1 MLLRQAPMFGRE
13 AWGRRLG
20 GVIRGNVF
28 SLASYHLPLT
38 GLPCDFRRIVI
49 NNVG

>member
-1 MLLRQAPMFGRE
+1 MNASAASADVRARGTGPE
-13 AWGRRLG
+13 AR

-38 GLPCDFRRIVI
+38 GLPCDFSTNRHK
-49 NNVG
+49 